1 MIKFIIIALTVSFY
15 GCNISSHNSKDL
27 DITFPNE
34 QNLSINATYLSANYF
49 ISKGDPY
56 TASKI
61 LNSNTSHLK
70 LLKLKFISNLIS
82 GNFEYADKISNSL
95 NSADKSGPAYHLPK
109 FAIALNKND
118 LEYSLLV
125 AKKIKK
131 FLNFDNITHLI
142 EFWLL
147 HLNRKKDYNLND
159 ISQELSIYKLL
170 ILENFYDAEK
180 LKKIADK
187 NFQLKNL
194 TNNDLLLL
202 AGYYFRLN
210 DIKKFKTIILDRLP
224 HQFDKNLLIKQFS
237 TTKNIFNETPNLKTI
252 LASKIY
258 HNINISSLKEYS
270 YSHLKILLE
279 MVLYLCPN
287 MDVAKYTL
295 AELYDDQKSKHIA
308 LKKLNLI
315 SSHSFFYL
323 ASNLKKLS
331 ILKSL
336 KLDRKYKDLLLKNKN
351 MWPNNKFIM
360 LKVADYKK
368 SKKNYHEAVKIYEN
382 IIKDHG
388 DSNRIL
394 FLYASSLDKI
404 GKWNEAKQLFTK
416 ILERDPNDAYTLNYF
431 AYSLALRNQ
440 ELDLARS
447 FINKALSLD
456 PNNGFFL
463 DTLGWVEYKSK
474 NFLSSVFYLEKSVVI
489 LPKSS
494 EVMDHLGDCY
504 LMLGRTN
511 EAVYE
516 WKKALNYENDVT
528 IISLIKEKL
537 NKYE

>member
-1 MIKFIIIALTVSFY
+1 MS
-15 GCNISSHNSKDL
+15 
-27 DITFPNE
+27 TF
-34 QNLSINATYLSANYF
+34 
-49 ISKGDPY
+49 
-56 TASKI
+56 
-61 LNSNTSHLK
+61 
-70 LLKLKFISNLIS
+70 
-82 GNFEYADKISNSL
+82 
-95 NSADKSGPAYHLPK
+95 
-109 FAIALNKND
+109 
-118 LEYSLLV
+118 
-125 AKKIKK
+125 
-131 FLNFDNITHLI
+131 FDRVIVL
-142 EFWLL
+142 
-147 HLNRKKDYNLND
+147 
-159 ISQELSIYKLL
+159 
-170 ILENFYDAEK
+170 
-180 LKKIADK
+180 
-187 NFQLKNL
+187 
-194 TNNDLLLL
+194 
-202 AGYYFRLN
+202 
-210 DIKKFKTIILDRLP
+210 
-224 HQFDKNLLIKQFS
+224 
-237 TTKNIFNETPNLKTI
+237 
-252 LASKIY
+252 
-258 HNINISSLKEYS
+258 NINSLKEYS

-287 MDVAKYTL
+287 MDVAKYSL
-295 AELYDDQKSKHIA
+295 AELYNDQKSKHIA

-336 KLDRKYKDLLLKNKN
+336 KLDRKYKELLLKNKN

-368 SKKNYHEAVKIYEN
+368 SKKNYHEAIKIYEN

-404 GKWNEAKQLFTK
+404 GKWDEAKQLFTK

-447 FINKALSLD
+447 FISKALSLE

-474 NFLSSVFYLEKSVVI
+474 NFSSSVFYLEKSVVI

-516 WKKALNYENDVT
+516 WQKALNYANDVT
-528 IISLIKEKL
+528 IIRLIKEKL